1 MSFGVRSFCVLAAAG
16 LLAFAG
22 PRPAV
27 AQTGLQSGVG
37 SRVAVSTNPDVL
49 AGSARASRDAGDHAT
64 AAETFTEV
72 GRILILNK
80 EAAEAAEAFTD
91 AARSYLALGEVD
103 RAYGVLAEA
112 AERLEAAGPEA
123 HPAAGRAT
131 ASLARIRTN
140 QGRYAEALTLLDRS
154 QALGGAALDGP
165 GQAALAYDRA
175 RILDFLGR
183 AEESEG
189 HARRA
194 LALRRE
200 HLGDADSLTAD
211 TLNQLAVS
219 LQAQGRYDE
228 ADRAYRDALTVY
240 EAALGPDHPNVA
252 IALTNL
258 GNILRRR
265 GRENAAEPIYRR
277 AVRIAEGA
285 GDDELLAQC
294 LTNLGWHLRMTGR
307 SPEADPVFRRA
318 ADLLVEVAGP
328 DHPFTGIA
336 FANLAL
342 ILGDQDKHSEA
353 EPLFVRAL
361 AALEPAVGADSPD
374 ILATLDGYALTLAR
388 LDRQAEAEAVYGR
401 TLDIAR
407 TRLSPGHPEAMRQTV
422 AVADFLLDD
431 GRAAEARLRLDEAET
446 ALFQRIGTGAGL
458 HAGALRRTQTLFER
472 QVRADWTLAHPA
484 RAENSLTPNP

>member
-1 MSFGVRSFCVLAAAG
+1 M
-16 LLAFAG
+16 
-22 PRPAV
+22 
-27 AQTGLQSGVG
+27 
-37 SRVAVSTNPDVL
+37 AVSTNPDVL

>member
-1 MSFGVRSFCVLAAAG
+1 MGLCVRSFCVLATAS
-16 LLAFAG
+16 LLAYAG
-22 PRPAV
+22 APPAV
-27 AQTGLQSGVG
+27 AQTGAQTGVG
-37 SRVAVSTNPDVL
+37 SRVAVSADPEVL
-49 AGSARASRDAGDHAT
+49 ARSARDSRDAGDHAT
-64 AAETFTEV
+64 AADAFAET
-72 GRILILNK
+72 GRALIMNND
-80 EAAEAAEAFTD
+80 AAGAAEAFTD
-91 AARSYLALGEVD
+91 SARSRLALGDVD
-103 RAYGVLAEA
+103 GAYAVLAEA
-112 AERLEAAGPEA
+112 AVRLEAAGPQA
-123 HPAAGRAT
+123 HAAAGRAT

-140 QGRYAEALTLLDRS
+140 QGRYAEALILLDRS
-154 QALGGAALDGP
+154 EALGGDALDGP

-183 AEESEG
+183 AEESESQ
-189 HARRA
+189 ARRA
-194 LALRRE
+194 LTLRRE

-240 EAALGPDHPNVA
+240 EAANGPDHPNVA
-252 IALTNL
+252 IALSNL

-265 GRENAAEPIYRR
+265 GREHAAEPVYRR
-277 AVRIAEGA
+277 AVRIAESSD
-285 GDDELLAQC
+285 DDELLAQC

-342 ILGDQDKHSEA
+342 ILGDQDKHAEA

-374 ILATLDGYALTLAR
+374 ILATLDGYAHTLAK
-388 LDRQAEAEAVYGR
+388 LDRNAEADAVYGR
-401 TLDIAR
+401 TLQIAR
-407 TRLSPGHPEAMRQTV
+407 ARLSPGHPEAMRQTV

-431 GRAAEARLRLDEAET
+431 GRAAEARRHLDEAEA
-446 ALFQRIGTGAGL
+446 ALFQRISAATDPR
-458 HAGALRRTQTLFER
+458 AGALRRTQALFER

-484 RAENSLTPNP
+484 RAENSLAPNP

>member
-37 SRVAVSTNPDVL
+37 SRVAVSTDPDVM
-49 AGSARASRDAGDHAT
+49 AGSARASRDAGDHAA
-64 AAETFTEV
+64 AAETFTEA

-472 QVRADWTLAHPA
+472 QVRADWTLAHPV

>member
-1 MSFGVRSFCVLAAAG
+1 MSFRGGSFCVLAVAA
-16 LLAFAG
+16 LMAVAG
-22 PRPAV
+22 ARPV
-27 AQTGLQSGVG
+27 LAQTGAG
-37 SRVAVSTNPDVL
+37 SRVAVSADPQVL
-49 AGSARASRDAGDHAT
+49 TRDAQDRRDAGDHAT
-64 AAETFTEV
+64 AAEAFAEA
-72 GRILILNK
+72 GRVLILNND
-80 EAAEAAEAFTD
+80 AAGAAEAFTD
-91 AARSYLALGEVD
+91 AARSHLALGDVD
-103 RAYGVLAEA
+103 GAYAVLADA
-112 AERLEAAGPEA
+112 AERLEAAGPDA

-140 QGRYAEALTLLDRS
+140 QGRYAEALILLDRS
-154 QALGGAALDGP
+154 EILGGAALDGP
-165 GQAALAYDRA
+165 GQAALSYDRA

-194 LALRRE
+194 LTLRRE
-200 HLGDADSLTAD
+200 HLGEADSLTAD
-211 TLNQLAVS
+211 ALNQLAVS

-240 EAALGPDHPNVA
+240 EAANGPDDPKVA
-252 IALTNL
+252 IALSNL

-265 GRENAAEPIYRR
+265 GRENAAEPVYRR

-285 GDDELLAQC
+285 DDDELLAQC

-307 SPEADPVFRRA
+307 SPEADPIFRRA

-342 ILGDQDKHSEA
+342 ILGDQDKHAEA
-353 EPLFVRAL
+353 EPLFVQAL
-361 AALEPAVGADSPD
+361 AALEPAVGSDSPD

-388 LDRQAEAEAVYGR
+388 LDRPAEAEAVYVR

-458 HAGALRRTQTLFER
+458 YAGALRRTQTLFER
-472 QVRADWTLAHPA
+472 QVRADWTLAHPV

>member
-37 SRVAVSTNPDVL
+37 SRVAVSTDPDVL

>member
-140 QGRYAEALTLLDRS
+140 QGRYAEALTQLDRS